1 MKHKLLRFWLLSL
14 LVMLFGGGTA
24 LAAEETETITLSE
37 QGYENAQQVT
47 STQGTVVTLTYDKGT
62 ASTAPAYYDTGTG
75 VRVYAGGKMIV
86 TASDKTITKVVVTFA
101 KNNSPTISMDSNGT
115 TTSAG
120 DSSPAT
126 WEGSATEVY
135 FNVTNKGH
143 ARIQVVEV
151 TYESEGGDT
160 RTATTIELAEGY
172 ATTGTVGEQIDLAT
186 AIVKAGDATLENAA
200 ITWESSDTDIATITG
215 TKIDLL
221 AAGTATI
228 KATFAGDD
236 NYKGSTANYT
246 VTVSKAAAEI
256 VDGYFDF
263 DNGSDYGSGLAKS
276 SVAVQTSTWTAG
288 NVTMEL
294 AGRNCWNDFKAGN
307 IYRGQIRLYA
317 ELGENPAGSLTLSVP
332 EGKVITKIVFT
343 GASLG
348 KMGTE
353 TDTYSA
359 ETGTWEGS
367 ANSVTFTATDRTD
380 IYTITVTYEDE
391 TPTPAGFRDFEI
403 NLMEHPELLT
413 ESNVYITVAEDG
425 TIGTTDN
432 AEEAAATIKGKVH
445 GSYGSSNFTASVPV
459 QGCVKITYATHDYG
473 NDIIVT
479 NANNEQ
485 VAKFNTTGPKWMSNH
500 DNVVV
505 AYYRTNEPTT
515 LNFSKANYNPYFAV
529 EAIDESDLPA
539 EVTNYNISFAA
550 GEGAGEAPK
559 ALEIEAGQKF
569 NAPKNYTL
577 YAEGK
582 TLTGWND
589 GSKTYTVGEEIT
601 PEADMTLTAQY
612 TANEVSLADR
622 TDAVTI
628 NYVLGGY
635 NDDPKYNFQ
644 GKTGIIVTQATVNSK
659 TIDVKVDID
668 ATSGKFAHNG
678 SGWHQVNAG
687 TKVTVPSCK
696 DATISVST
704 YNDATS
710 VNFNGAAGTAEGNT
724 AQYIAT
730 ANDATVEISQVS
742 NNYWNALTITLPV
755 VEGGDDPEPG
765 EFTYRDFEID
775 PLGDLLTAE
784 EKQQGTE
791 LNFGVIINEDGTQTR
806 VAADNAAANVALS
819 GIYHNDHGWRNFKA
833 VVPVE
838 GAVKITMST
847 CSWGSDVTVKNADN
861 ATVAEFTTQK
871 GEGGSG
877 CYGGG
882 KGEDPNTISAEY
894 KGEATT
900 LTISGGGYVN
910 YFAIEAIEGGDDPEP
925 VSEDVTATW
934 DFAGNCAGLAPKSE
948 GGAYTAETMASNVEG
963 IEMTIA
969 YNGGSIKNND
979 NSYQVTTGVVMNI
992 PVKSA
997 GDLITVKG
1005 YPGYSKY
1012 TIGNNT
1018 EELTGDNE
1026 YKAKNSDAEAGYV
1039 AVTSKDGNNYYLSI
1053 SVTQYAP
1060 QEPTTLVNE
1069 PATATFPFNEGTE
1082 GQKATFSNEDYFLTS
1097 KVSHGEGVVLEGK
1110 DNKNLG
1116 QTWFNP
1122 VAKDAAAAES
1132 NAIRF
1137 MIQPKPGFTFTPT
1150 KVSFKSTRFGTN
1162 GGKLDIAWQNVDK
1175 TTVTLATE
1183 ITPNRDNATPNVSEL
1198 SYDIT
1203 GSTPGEGT
1211 CGLLINLYSLDAG
1224 KHVGFADIVIE
1235 GTLNGTE
1242 KDVPILASFT
1252 LNGTEYQVEDIF
1264 GDAYEA
1270 TFELSKKDEMVGTE
1284 NPLTNITTTSGELG
1298 TVTYNGD
1305 ETHCVVTMPVTAG
1318 ETTLDYVL
1326 NVVQKPDFTLTY
1338 FNTDGTE
1345 MGTQTVEKDATIG
1358 EFVVDYTTAT
1368 AGDGYKVRGWFERA
1382 TGGRKFTVE
1391 DVITANQKLYAV
1403 ATEIEVPSD
1412 SKKYVFDLT
1421 DPLFY
1426 AEDHEAFNVIGSG
1439 HYYNNHGWVFGNG
1452 DQIELLV
1459 GKKANINFTLCQ
1471 YSASNATIEGNGKS
1485 IPGVVSSD
1493 GGSGTLVY
1501 EGEEGTLTLTINASG
1516 AVYIHG
1522 ITIFN
1527 TTTTNYDQ
1535 QGDWLIVKK
1544 GDASSFLDAIE
1555 VAKGMDN
1562 AKVFLPDGTY
1572 DLGETVLT
1580 SVGGTNVSLIG
1591 QSTGKTIIK
1600 NTPPVSKEGLMSA
1613 ATLVNGGTNFYM
1625 QDLTLQNALD
1635 YYAAGAAG
1643 RANAFHDTGNHTICK
1658 NVRLLSYQD
1667 TYLSPT
1673 DKQLYWEDSEIHGA
1687 VDYLCGGSDVY
1698 FNRVKLVNE
1707 SRKKNEKNGEATIT
1721 AHQPRTAEKF
1731 GYVFNE
1737 CVVENNAA
1745 SYNLGRAWGG
1755 ASGATARPMA
1765 AYLNT
1770 TLNQPNELIATRFIL
1785 KGMNSQAGLFHEYNS
1800 MDANGD
1806 VVSPASLVETFTNN
1820 SGADALTYDII
1831 LSSEEAANYALS
1843 NVFTDWEPNVI
1854 ATQLEAPIAEYENG
1868 VITITPAD
1876 NGAIA
1881 YLIEKNG
1888 EFVGITEEFTYT
1900 IDEIGNEDELTI
1912 RAANNRGG
1920 FGEPKVVS
1928 RTATSI
1934 KAVNAAMERG
1944 EQVIYN
1950 LAGQRVNKA
1959 SKGLYIING
1968 NKVVVK

>member
-14 LVMLFGGGTA
+14 LVMLCGGGIFAAFRAASETVTA
-24 LAAEETETITLSE
+24 TLTGDAWIIGTPGTSYADYQETPAVDDKGNAYIGRWCYQKSGKTFLNMIQLKKAESSNSSRIQLPKYPGKLQKITLTVT
-37 QGYENAQQVT
+37 NAN
-47 STQGTVVTLTYDKGT
+47 
-62 ASTAPAYYDTGTG
+62 A
-75 VRVYAGGKMIV
+75 
-86 TASDKTITKVVVTFA
+86 TASDGDGAKCIMHVVNSNDYSKTAANDNAILKVGSKDEA
-101 KNNSPTISMDSNGT
+101 L
-115 TTSAG
+115 
-120 DSSPAT
+120 SSYVFDFSTLDA
-126 WEGSATEVY
+126 EYDGEGLYICNYDGSAC
-135 FNVTNKGH
+135 
-143 ARIQVVEV
+143 RIWSLE
-151 TYESEGGDT
+151 
-160 RTATTIELAEGY
+160 AEY
-172 ATTGTVGEQIDLAT
+172 ATT
-186 AIVKAGDATLENAA
+186 
-200 ITWESSDTDIATITG
+200 SSGGSTFRD
-215 TKIDLL
+215 
-221 AAGTATI
+221 I
-228 KATFAGDD
+228 KADLT
-236 NYKGSTANYT
+236 STAL
-246 VTVSKAAAEI
+246 I
-256 VDGYFDF
+256 
-263 DNGSDYGSGLAKS
+263 
-276 SVAVQTSTWTAG
+276 
-288 NVTMEL
+288 
-294 AGRNCWNDFKAGN
+294 
-307 IYRGQIRLYA
+307 
-317 ELGENPAGSLTLSVP
+317 P
-332 EGKVITKIVFT
+332 EGAAQWDDVST
-343 GASLG
+343 GIS
-348 KMGTE
+348 
-353 TDTYSA
+353 
-359 ETGTWEGS
+359 
-367 ANSVTFTATDRTD
+367 
-380 IYTITVTYEDE
+380 
-391 TPTPAGFRDFEI
+391 
-403 NLMEHPELLT
+403 
-413 ESNVYITVAEDG
+413 VAEDG
-425 TIGTTDN
+425 TLSRVAKDDADIIFNGKWHGTQYGWAN
-432 AEEAAATIKGKVH
+432 FSATVK
-445 GSYGSSNFTASVPV
+445 V
-459 QGCVKITYATHDYG
+459 QGCVKITAGQTNVQGKDM
-473 NDIIVT
+473 IVKIGDT
-479 NANNEQ
+479 Q
-485 VAKFNTTGPKWMSNH
+485 VANLNTAGNLWSASNPTE
-500 DNVVV
+500 NIAVT
-505 AYYRTNEPTT
+505 YYRTNEPAT
-515 LNFSKANYNPYFAV
+515 LTFEYGSYLPYFAV
-529 EAIDESDLPA
+529 EAIDPADIPA
-539 EVTNYNISFAA
+539 EVTNYNITFAA

-569 NAPKNYTL
+569 NAPKNYYL
-577 YAEGK
+577 YKEGS

-589 GSKTYTVGEEIT
+589 GTKTYAIDEEIT
-601 PEADMTLTAQY
+601 PEADMTLTAVY
-612 TANEVSLADR
+612 TANEVSLAGR
-622 TDAVTI
+622 TVAVTLTFPL
-628 NYVLGGY
+628 NGY
-635 NDDPKYNFQ
+635 NDNPQYKIE
-644 GKTGIIVTQATVNSK
+644 KTTGIIVTQATVNGK
-659 TIDVKVDID
+659 TIDVKADVD
-668 ATSGKFAHNG
+668 ATNGKFVANNG
-678 SGWHQVNAG
+678 GWHQVNAG

-724 AQYIAT
+724 AQYTAT
-730 ANDATVEISQVS
+730 ADDATVEISQVS

-784 EKQQGTE
+784 EKEQGTE
-791 LNFGVIINEDGTQTR
+791 LNFGVIVNEDGTQTR
-806 VAADNAAANVALS
+806 VAADNAAANVVLS
-819 GIYHNDHGWRNFKA
+819 GTYHNDHGWRNFKA

-847 CSWGSDVTVKNADN
+847 CSWGSEVTVKNADN

-894 KGEATT
+894 KGGATT
-900 LTISGGGYVN
+900 LAISGGGYVN

-948 GGAYTAETMASNVEG
+948 GGAYTVETMASNVEG

-997 GDLITVKG
+997 GDLIIVKG

-1082 GQKATFSNEDYFLTS
+1082 DQKATFSNADYFLNS

-1110 DNKNLG
+1110 DNKGLG

-1162 GGKLDIAWQNVDK
+1162 GGKLDIAWQNADK
-1175 TTVTLATE
+1175 TTVTLATG
-1183 ITPNRDNATPNVSEL
+1183 INPNRDNATPNVSEL
-1198 SYDIT
+1198 SYDVT
-1203 GSTPGEGT
+1203 GSTPGEGA
-1211 CGLLINLYSLDAG
+1211 CGLLINLYSLDPG

-1235 GTLNGTE
+1235 GVLNGTE

-1252 LNGTEYQVEDIF
+1252 LNGIEYQVEDVF

-1270 TFELSKKDEMVGTE
+1270 TFELSKKDQMVGTE
-1284 NPLTNITTTSGELG
+1284 NPLTNITATSGEVG

-1305 ETHCVVTMPVTAG
+1305 ATHCVVTIPVTAG

-1338 FNTDGTE
+1338 LNTDGTE
-1345 MGTQTVEKDATIG
+1345 MGTQTIEKDATIG
-1358 EFVVDYTTAT
+1358 EFAIDYTTAT

-1391 DVITANQKLYAV
+1391 DVITADQTLYAV
-1403 ATEIEVPSD
+1403 ATEIEVASD
-1412 SKKYVFDLT
+1412 SKKYVFNLT

-1426 AEDHEAFNVIGSG
+1426 AEDHEAFNPAGEG
-1439 HYYNNHGWVFGNG
+1439 YYFHDTTHGWAFKNGNTV
-1452 DQIELLV
+1452 DLLV
-1459 GKKANINFTLCQ
+1459 GPKATINVTVCQ
-1471 YSASNATIEGNGKS
+1471 Y
-1485 IPGVVSSD
+1485 
-1493 GGSGTLVY
+1493 GSGTGIVVKKGEEVLETLAGKSDADGGIVSYNY
-1501 EGEEGTLTLTINASG
+1501 EGEAGTITLEMQCG
-1516 AVYIHG
+1516 GEMYIHS

-1527 TTTTNYDQ
+1527 TSSTNYDQ
-1535 QGDWLIVKK
+1535 QGDWLIVKQ
-1544 GDASSFLDAIE
+1544 GDVSSFLDAIE

-1572 DLGETVLT
+1572 DLGEAVLT

-1591 QSTGKTIIK
+1591 QSTEKTIIK

-1613 ATLVNGGTNFYM
+1613 ATLVNGGNNFYM
-1625 QDLTLQNALD
+1625 QDLTLQNELD
-1635 YYAAGAAG
+1635 YYSAGSAG

-1658 NVRLLSYQD
+1658 NVCLLSYQD

-1673 DKQLYWEDSEIHGA
+1673 DKQLYWEDSEIHGT

-1707 SRKKNEKNGEATIT
+1707 SRKKDQKSGEATIT

-1745 SYNLGRAWGG
+1745 SYNFGRAWGG

-1765 AYLNT
+1765 VYLNT
-1770 TLNQPNELIATRFIL
+1770 TLNQPDELVATRFTL
-1785 KGMNSQAGLFHEYNS
+1785 KGMNTQAGLFHEYNS
-1800 MDANGD
+1800 KDANGD

-1843 NVFTDWEPNVI
+1843 NVFTDWQPNVI

-1888 EFVGITEEFTYT
+1888 EFVGITSEFSYT
-1900 IDEIGNEDELTI
+1900 IGEIANEDELTI
-1912 RAANNRGG
+1912 RAANTRGG
-1920 FGEPKVVS
+1920 FGESKVVS
-1928 RTATSI
+1928 KTATSI
-1934 KAVNAAMERG
+1934 KAVNAAIERG
-1944 EQVIYN
+1944 EQVIFN
-1950 LAGQRVNKA
+1950 LSGQRVNKA
-1959 SKGLYIING
+1959 TRGIYIING
-1968 NKVVVK
+1968 RKAIVK